1 MFEKFDINEIITI
14 FASVKNKTR
23 NKIRTE
29 AQGAGSSVKT
39 KELVNRII
47 DNKSKNKGFNLKLK
61 FKNKFN

>member
-1 MFEKFDINEIITI
+1 MSEKFDINEIITI

-39 KELVNRII
+39 KELENRII
-47 DNKSKNKGFNLKLK
+47 DN
-61 FKNKFN
+61 